1 MNRRSFLKLALS
13 TGAVVLVG
21 SYPIFIERNLVQL
34 NRYKIPIPNLPL
46 SFHGFTLAHL
56 TDVHLG
62 ALVSPSFVEEIVNR
76 ANRLNTDI
84 IVCTGD
90 YVHQRNTIEEIDKV
104 WPVLSKLTARY
115 GVYSVLGNHD
125 HWADTARSLYWLERS
140 GQNIRH
146 QCKPIYKGRE
156 RILLGGAGDFWEDE
170 LKINEA
176 FSCSDQDDCKILLS
190 HNPDS
195 VDTDFQTPLS
205 LVLSGH
211 THGGQVVLPFLGA
224 PRLPVENK
232 AYSSGLI
239 RTPKTPLFISRG
251 IGWSTLPVRFNC
263 YPEIAVL
270 ELVNPKLAA

>member
-62 ALVSPSFVEEIVNR
+62 ALVSPSFVEEIVHR

-224 PRLPVENK
+224 RRLPVENK

-239 RTPKTPLFISRG
+239 STPKTPLFISRG

>member
-62 ALVSPSFVEEIVNR
+62 ALVSPSFEEIVHR